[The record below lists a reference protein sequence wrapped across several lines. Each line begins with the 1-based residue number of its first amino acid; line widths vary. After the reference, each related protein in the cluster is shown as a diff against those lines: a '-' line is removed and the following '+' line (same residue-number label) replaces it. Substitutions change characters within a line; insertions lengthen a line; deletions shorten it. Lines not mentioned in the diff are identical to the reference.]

1 MALPALAAAL
11 IPALAKLLDRAIP
24 DPEARARAQAE
35 LTQSLMMGELRELEA
50 AAAVIRAEAEGES
63 WLQRNWRPLLMCVFG
78 AIVANNYILAPYM
91 QALFSFSVALA
102 VPEPM
107 WELLKLGVGGY
118 ILGRSGE
125 KAIRAWREA
134 GKPM

>member
-1 MALPALAAAL
+1 
-11 IPALAKLLDRAIP
+11 
-24 DPEARARAQAE
+24 
-35 LTQSLMMGELRELEA
+35 
-50 AAAVIRAEAEGES
+50 
-63 WLQRNWRPLLMCVFG
+63 MCVFG

-107 WELLKLGVGGY
+107 WELPKLGVGGY

-125 KAIRAWREA
+125 KAIRAWREGGSSA
-134 GKPM
+134 AICILRGTQALLRVEGGSIAVYWSRISTQVRCMPGIPVIQSERLGRRGAP

>member
-1 MALPALAAAL
+1 MALPALAAAFV
-11 IPALAKLLDRAIP
+11 PALARLLERAIP
-24 DPEARARAQAE
+24 DAEARARAQAE
-35 LTQSLMMGELRELEA
+35 LTQSLLQGELKELEA

-63 WLQRNWRPLLMCVFG
+63 WLQRNWRPMLMCVFG

-91 QALFSFSVALA
+91 QALFSFSVELE

-107 WELLKLGVGGY
+107 WELLNLGVGGY

-125 KAIRAWREA
+125 KAIRAWRESA
-134 GKPM
+134 R

>member
-1 MALPALAAAL
+1 MAFPALAAAL
-11 IPALAKLLDRAIP
+11 IPALAKLLERAIP
-24 DPEARARAQAE
+24 DPEARARAQGE
-35 LTQSLMMGELRELEA
+35 LTQSLLAGELRELEA
-50 AAAVIRAEAEGES
+50 AAQVIRAEAEGES

-91 QALFSFSVALA
+91 QALFSFSVELA

-125 KAIRAWREA
+125 KAIRAWREGA
-134 GKPM
+134 Q

>member
-1 MALPALAAAL
+1 MAFPALAAAL
-11 IPALAKLLDRAIP
+11 IPALAKLLERAIP
-24 DPEARARAQAE
+24 DPEARARAQGE
-35 LTQSLMMGELRELEA
+35 LTQSLLAGELRELEA
-50 AAAVIRAEAEGES
+50 AAQVIRAEAEGES

-91 QALFSFSVALA
+91 QALFSFSVELA

-134 GKPM
+134 GR

>member
-1 MALPALAAAL
+1 MALPALVAAL
-11 IPALAKLLDRAIP
+11 IPALAKLLERAIP
-24 DPEARARAQAE
+24 DPEARASAQAE
-35 LTQSLMMGELRELEA
+35 LTRSLLTGELRELEA

-78 AIVANNYILAPYM
+78 AIVANNYVIAPYM
-91 QALFSFSVALA
+91 QALFSFSVQLA
-102 VPEPM
+102 VPEAM

-125 KAIRAWREA
+125 KAIRAWRDGA
-134 GKPM
+134 K